1 MRQGQR
7 AVGIGPADEQGRKRK
22 STGARLGRR
31 LVGWS
36 RKLRTTHRGPHEEGH
51 LAEGDGVLGADQ
63 HAQLGRGAR
72 RQEVRPELEGTA
84 EVAKILLGLAVLA
97 PPPLELVGAPHLPR
111 REQRSRPLTPPP
123 WGHLSTGRR
132 SAVRR
137 WSMCGK
143 RTRERARA
151 RARAR
156 AHVHRGAAAVVQPAG
171 RGAECGGT
179 RVIGVEG
186 EAVQRLGAIGLHL
199 TVRPE
204 EKGRDLAVVPRLR
217 MQCAQPGEA

>member
-97 PPPLELVGAPHLPR
+97 PPPLELVGAPHLR
-111 REQRSRPLTPPP
+111 RKEQRSRPLPPP
-123 WGHLSTGRR
+123 ATGASLHAAEERG
-132 SAVRR
+132 A
-137 WSMCGK
+137 G
-143 RTRERARA
+143 RERAAAMGRYVEHA
-151 RARAR
+151 R
-156 AHVHRGAAAVVQPAG
+156 G
-171 RGAECGGT
+171 RGRGRGRAAGGCG
-179 RVIGVEG
+179 RQPREG
-186 EAVQRLGAIGLHL
+186 EDQGQGVASTRRSCHATNAGVSRRRRSLSRVDGARVPGL
-199 TVRPE
+199 RW
-204 EKGRDLAVVPRLR
+204 GY
-217 MQCAQPGEA
+217 

>member
-1 MRQGQR
+1 M
-7 AVGIGPADEQGRKRK
+7 
-22 STGARLGRR
+22 
-31 LVGWS
+31 
-36 RKLRTTHRGPHEEGH
+36 
-51 LAEGDGVLGADQ
+51 
-63 HAQLGRGAR
+63 
-72 RQEVRPELEGTA
+72 
-84 EVAKILLGLAVLA
+84 
-97 PPPLELVGAPHLPR
+97 
-111 REQRSRPLTPPP
+111 
-123 WGHLSTGRR
+123 
-132 SAVRR
+132 RR

-171 RGAECGGT
+171 CGAERGGT